1 MPRTLAHDPAG
12 PPRVVTLLAEGVAPE
27 KLLDSFTA
35 EVGMQLD
42 ADCAA
47 IIGYEAA
54 DRCVRLTEWAADGDF
69 PDAPDRC
76 TVSPGDPLDRV
87 ARTLQPVRLDGEEV
101 DAAAGSGLLHHM
113 RPETAIAVPIVVEGE
128 IWGMIALFGAVR
140 RLAPDVEAAASTF
153 AQVLA
158 IALSG
163 ARAQAEVRRLADEQ
177 SALRRVATRVAQGAS
192 SEEVF
197 ALIVEEVSGLM
208 RAADTRI
215 VRHDGGDRL
224 TVVAGRGVFE
234 DAIPVGG
241 SFELVPGS
249 VGEKVL
255 RSGRAA
261 HVDDVSRIGGPMGEL
276 LRRHRVGAAAGAP
289 LVVDGRVWGV
299 IVIAVPAEWMRPD
312 IEHRL
317 EAFCELATTAIAS
330 SEARRALRRLADE
343 QAALRRVAVLVA
355 QQADPADVFAKV
367 AEELAALVGVDRTV
381 VMRYDDGGTA
391 TALAD
396 WGGPADAP
404 PSVKRIELT
413 GDNVTGEIRRTGRAT
428 RIDDYR
434 DASGPIAERAREQG
448 IVRGVGAP
456 INVGGR
462 LWGAM
467 LAGSSSPEP
476 LEPDIERRIEQF
488 AELVATAI
496 ANAEARAEVTRLAA
510 EQAALRRVAT
520 LVAEGSPPAD
530 VFDAAIA
537 EVADLLHASHV
548 VLVRFEPGPEVT
560 VLARLGLRASLVP
573 AGARLP
579 VDPTSAN
586 AAVLRTG
593 RPARLDDPAHAA
605 EGRLSDIKREIGV
618 ATTAATPIFVEGRLW
633 GSITA
638 GWVPDPPAPADAE
651 QRLTEFAELLGV
663 AISNA
668 DSRAKLTASRA
679 RIIAA
684 QDDARRRVVRDLHD
698 GAQQRLIHTI
708 VTLRLA
714 EQASGH
720 DPERTRELVA
730 EALEHASLSNAELR
744 DLAQGLLPPV
754 LTRGG
759 LRAGVESLV
768 SRLGMPV
775 TLDLP
780 EERFSAGLEASAY
793 FVIAEALTNV
803 LKHAA
808 ASRAEVRAV
817 VDGAARV
824 VSVRDAGVGGADPEG
839 TGLVG
844 IGDRVAALGGR
855 LTIDSPVGGGTLVEA
870 RLPVD
875 GS

>member
-1 MPRTLAHDPAG
+1 
-12 PPRVVTLLAEGVAPE
+12 VTLLAEGVAPE
-27 KLLDSFTA
+27 ELLDSFTA
-35 EVGMQLD
+35 EVGAQLD
-42 ADCAA
+42 ADFAA

-54 DRCVRLTEWAADGDF
+54 DRCVRLTEWAAAGDF

-87 ARTLQPVRLDGEEV
+87 ARTLRSVRLDGDEV

-113 RPETAIAVPIVVEGE
+113 RPETAIAVPIVVEGD
-128 IWGMIALFGAVR
+128 IWGMIAAFGAQR
-140 RLAPDVEAAASTF
+140 RLAADVEAAAGTF

-197 ALIVEEVSGLM
+197 ALIVEEVSGLTG
-208 RAADTRI
+208 AADTRI
-215 VRHDGGDRL
+215 VRHDGGDRV

-234 DAIPVGG
+234 SAIPPGRTVEVAPGTVGAT
-241 SFELVPGS
+241 
-249 VGEKVL
+249 VL
-255 RSGRAA
+255 RSGRA
-261 HVDDVSRIGGPMGEL
+261 VRIDDVSGIGGPMGEQ
-276 LRRHRVGAAAGAP
+276 LRRHGLGAAAGAP

-299 IVIAVPAEWMRPD
+299 IVIAVHAERMRPD
-312 IEHRL
+312 TEHRL

-330 SEARRALRRLADE
+330 SEARQALRRLADE

-367 AEELAALVGVDRTV
+367 AEELATLLDVDRTI
-381 VMRYDDGGTA
+381 VMRYDDDETA
-391 TALAD
+391 VALAD
-396 WGGPADAP
+396 WGAPAAAESSDYR
-404 PSVKRIELT
+404 VELA
-413 GDNVTGEIRRTGRAT
+413 GDNVTGLVRRTGRST

-434 DASGPIAERAREQG
+434 DASGPIAERARAQG
-448 IVRGVGAP
+448 VARGMGAP
-456 INVGGR
+456 IAVGGE

-467 LAGSSSPEP
+467 LALSCSPDP
-476 LEPDIERRIEQF
+476 LPLDLERRIEQF
-488 AELVATAI
+488 TELVATAI
-496 ANAEARAEVTRLAA
+496 ANAEARAEVTRLAE

-520 LVAEGSPPAD
+520 LVAEGSPPAV

-537 EVADLLHASHV
+537 EVGELLHCSHV
-548 VLVRFEPGPEVT
+548 VLVRFQSDAEVT
-560 VLARLGLRASLVP
+560 VLARLGLRVEDVP
-573 AGARLP
+573 PGARFPLEGN
-579 VDPTSAN
+579 SATAN
-586 AAVLRTG
+586 VLQTG
-593 RPARLDDPAHAA
+593 QPSRIDDSGHID
-605 EGRLSDIKREIGV
+605 GRIGEITRGIGV
-618 ATTAATPIFVEGRLW
+618 ATTVATPVFVEGRLW
-633 GSITA
+633 GSIVA
-638 GWVPDPPAPADAE
+638 GWVPDRPAPADAE
-651 QRLTEFAELLGV
+651 QRLTQFAELLGV
-663 AISNA
+663 AIANA
-668 DSRAKLTASRA
+668 DSHDKLTASRA
-679 RIIAA
+679 RIVAA

-714 EQASGH
+714 EQALGQ
-720 DPERTRELVA
+720 DPERARELVA

-768 SRLGMPV
+768 SRIELPV
-775 TLDLP
+775 TLELP
-780 EERFSAGLEASAY
+780 DERYAPGLEASAY

-803 LKHAA
+803 LKHAQ
-808 ASRAEVRAV
+808 ASRAEVRVALD
-817 VDGAARV
+817 DGALV
-824 VSVRDAGVGGADPEG
+824 VSVRDDGIGGADPEG
-839 TGLVG
+839 TGLLG

-855 LTIDSPVGGGTLVEA
+855 LTIDSPANGGTLVEA

-875 GS
+875 G